1 MEETKLELLQRQE
14 TSVAVQ
20 PVAGIAAK
28 AQLTC
33 WICLSDS
40 EELGECENTYSAAG
54 EEGSKRSS
62 VLSKSGG
69 HHGGGSKDD
78 NSSGLHF
85 DGYVYDRSREEISKS
100 DGLG

>member
-33 WICLSDS
+33 WICLSDL
-40 EELGECENTYSAAG
+40 EGLGEREDTYSAAG
-54 EEGSKRSS
+54 KEGSKRSS
-62 VLSKSGG
+62 VLSKSGS
-69 HHGGGSKDD
+69 HHGGGSEGD
-78 NSSGLHF
+78 NGSGLHF
-85 DGYVYDRSREEISKS
+85 DGYVFDRLRQEISKS
-100 DGLG
+100 DGLW